1 MKKLYK
7 YLLYILPL
15 VLIFSYFPV
24 ISLGSNETMNFELSL
39 PLLWLVVF
47 DVISLVMVC
56 KKYRKELFTKVFGSV
71 LWWLFPLF
79 ALVSVCWSLN
89 VTRGILTVGVMWAL
103 FFAVVFLWDLRKNLD
118 DSFWKIFWRWF
129 FGSALFACAWC
140 VVQCILDVSGVSQEA
155 SLLCDGCVYQMFGF
169 PHPNGFAIEPQFMG
183 NLLLAPIMV
192 VATIFCQSSSRVAVA
207 HRHGDGALILALPRS
222 VISQIWQ
229 KTSGL
234 LLFVFLSTLFLTF
247 SRGAIY
253 ACVVGLV
260 VMLIFV
266 RPKLKQIFITLGI
279 FAAAFLFTLNLQG
292 VLTASSPTS
301 DTYVD
306 GVAKVLNH
314 LSLGII
320 DVRGGEK
327 APEGSG
333 ETTPVEPVENSE
345 APVENSI
352 YSGYVEE
359 STDTRVR
366 LASAAIEIWHQDFKT
381 ALVGVGVGGAGQ
393 ALYNNGFSP
402 APKEIVQNEYA
413 EILLE
418 TGVIG
423 ISLFALIVIL
433 AIRVMLKNRKFAGLL
448 IALLAAYG
456 VTLLFFSG
464 LPNALNIVLIP
475 ALLVLL

>member
-79 ALVSVCWSLN
+79 ATLSVCWSLN

-118 DSFWKIFWRWF
+118 DKFWKVFWRWF

-183 NLLLAPIMV
+183 NLLLAPV
-192 VATIFCQSSSRVAVA
+192 LVAAWFSFKNKKY
-207 HRHGDGALILALPRS
+207 L
-222 VISQIWQ
+222 W
-229 KTSGL
+229 
-234 LLFVFLSTLFLTF
+234 LFLVFMAALFLTF

-260 VMLIFV
+260 VMLICV
-266 RPKLKQIFITLGI
+266 RSKLKQIFITLGI

-292 VLTASSPTS
+292 ILTASSPTS

-333 ETTPVEPVENSE
+333 EITPVIPVENSE

-393 ALYNNGFSP
+393 ALYNSGFSP

-418 TGVIG
+418 TGVVG
-423 ISLFALIVIL
+423 ISLFGVIVIL

-448 IALLAAYG
+448 IALLTAYG

>member
-15 VLIFSYFPV
+15 ALIFSYFPV

-47 DVISLVMVC
+47 DVVSLVMVC

-79 ALVSVCWSLN
+79 ATLSVCWSLN

-118 DSFWKIFWRWF
+118 DKFWKVFWRWF

-183 NLLLAPIMV
+183 NLLLAPV
-192 VATIFCQSSSRVAVA
+192 LVAAWFSFKNKKY
-207 HRHGDGALILALPRS
+207 L
-222 VISQIWQ
+222 W
-229 KTSGL
+229 
-234 LLFVFLSTLFLTF
+234 LFLVFMAALFLTF

-260 VMLIFV
+260 VMLIFA

-292 VLTASSPTS
+292 ILTASSPTS

-320 DVRGGEK
+320 DVRSGEK

-345 APVENSI
+345 APVKNSI

-366 LASAAIEIWHQDFKT
+366 LVSAAIEIWHQDFKT

-393 ALYNNGFSP
+393 ALYNSGFSP

-418 TGVIG
+418 TGSIG

-433 AIRVMLKNRKFAGLL
+433 AIRVMLKNRKFTGLL
-448 IALLAAYG
+448 IALLVAYG